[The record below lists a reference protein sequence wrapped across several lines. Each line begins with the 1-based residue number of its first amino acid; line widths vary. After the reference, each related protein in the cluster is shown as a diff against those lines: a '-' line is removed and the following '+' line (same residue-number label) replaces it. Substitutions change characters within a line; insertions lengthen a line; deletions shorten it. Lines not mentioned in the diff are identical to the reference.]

1 MQKAADLADIS
12 VLFFSELV
20 LICELCTRAPVLF
33 ISTSAIITSAII
45 IRRISTRAFI
55 TSAIYFCM
63 MLLGGNNQMFRLS
76 TFISMFLMV
85 LLAIYAVLSGMRF

>member
-12 VLFFSELV
+12 VLFFGAGANFWAMYALTS
-20 LICELCTRAPVLF
+20 A

-85 LLAIYAVLSGMRF
+85 LLAIYAVLSGIRF